1 MGLKITQKNI
11 VERTHTHTHKMKTT
25 MFEFLAFKMLL
36 FEIDKLWIIFLLQLK
51 FFKIGGRQNDG
62 FLKQN
67 LKNIGAFK

>member
-1 MGLKITQKNI
+1 
-11 VERTHTHTHKMKTT
+11 MKTT